1 MKCKIVYIYICIYRE
16 REGKENISVFLDIS
30 IITEDLLIGSHG
42 CMNRTVADVIVYPK
56 CTLTHPSHPLLPSG
70 DYCSKRDYHAI
81 TVLVLL

>member
-1 MKCKIVYIYICIYRE
+1 MNCQIVYTD
-16 REGKENISVFLDIS
+16 KESIGVFLDIS

-56 CTLTHPSHPLLPSG
+56 CTLTHPSLPPLLPSG